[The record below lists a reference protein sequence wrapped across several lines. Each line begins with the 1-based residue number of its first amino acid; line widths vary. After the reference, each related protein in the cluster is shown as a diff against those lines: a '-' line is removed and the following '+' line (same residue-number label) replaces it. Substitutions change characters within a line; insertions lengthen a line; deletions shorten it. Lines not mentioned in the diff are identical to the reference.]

1 MIKVLHVINWF
12 RRGGVETQLLQILRD
27 YDRLRFHMD
36 VCCFG
41 TETGYLAPEA
51 KKLGAEILHCPKSLN
66 LFSFSRRFAEIIAER
81 KYDVVHCHSEAW
93 CGAVLRGS
101 KYAGVPVRV
110 AHIRSSLSQG
120 FRIQNPILKLGRN
133 VLIAWGRYWLTKYAT
148 HILSVSGSAL
158 DARFPQWKN
167 EERFSIW
174 SLGVDTQKFTL
185 TDARL
190 MAGCKDPVLISVGSF
205 IPQRRQDLVLQIFAM
220 VLEIQ
225 PDAKLVL
232 VGEGERL
239 QSCTALAGRLGMV
252 EGVDFL
258 GLREDIPELMKKAEM
273 FVSCSEVEG
282 LPNVLLEAQAS
293 GLPVV
298 ASDIPPHREAL
309 NVRAHRFLFRHD
321 DLQGAADNVVK
332 VLNDRELYHE
342 LSRAG
347 RQFVVERY
355 DAQTN
360 LKNLEEMYF
369 KWVSEAQGAKVD

>member
-1 MIKVLHVINWF
+1 
-12 RRGGVETQLLQILRD
+12 
-27 YDRLRFHMD
+27 
-36 VCCFG
+36 
-41 TETGYLAPEA
+41 
-51 KKLGAEILHCPKSLN
+51 
-66 LFSFSRRFAEIIAER
+66 
-81 KYDVVHCHSEAW
+81 
-93 CGAVLRGS
+93 
-101 KYAGVPVRV
+101 
-110 AHIRSSLSQG
+110 
-120 FRIQNPILKLGRN
+120 
-133 VLIAWGRYWLTKYAT
+133 
-148 HILSVSGSAL
+148 
-158 DARFPQWKN
+158 
-167 EERFSIW
+167 
-174 SLGVDTQKFTL
+174 
-185 TDARL
+185 
-190 MAGCKDPVLISVGSF
+190 
-205 IPQRRQDLVLQIFAM
+205 
-220 VLEIQ
+220 
-225 PDAKLVL
+225 
-232 VGEGERL
+232 
-239 QSCTALAGRLGMV
+239 MV

-321 DLQGAADNVVK
+321 DIQGAADNVVK